1 LVKNKKPFYRT
12 RKMLNRKFAIRTFM
26 VFGLLAGVTGVA
38 QNGDTSLHPPLQN
51 KQAVVPPT
59 IIPLNLPTLKIAPV
73 HDLDSLQAAQRQTH
87 NQVLAA
93 LQDLISRN
101 GPKIPQVASPQPVYG
116 LRPGLGLFDQT
127 NLAGNAIITQLAPIA
142 SIFANGDQL
151 GNRHGG
157 NNVDDWKIFNA
168 GFFSDPPAFWQN
180 DSGAPLTGIFNSTL
194 AMTSPDPVATTTP
207 NGSGLVG
214 VTVQGAL
221 VVGGN
226 VVSLVIPCYYLP
238 GWGAFIFNHA
248 HFEVQ
253 VEQLNSSGQW
263 SQMTRAALDMYANGA
278 TATGYTP
285 PTGVPDTVINVAGN
299 TPYSMPWIVPIA
311 LPDVANTLRVDL
323 YAELYDTD
331 ESVTSPGWSFPNGS
345 VYASQVG
352 QQPLDHQNVGTI
364 ISDATAGH
372 NWDTSPAFQVIIA
385 PTYFGQ
391 MHALPYT
398 IIYTPPGNNSDV
410 QFKTTST
417 YGTMMGFQVQNQTQ
431 VQVANVVGQ
440 SFKIGANYSFNLAG
454 VDLGPNSQAGI
465 NAAATFGNQI
475 TTTSTVQTQTNNTET
490 LTINSSL
497 ATTFEENVAKGN
509 PPPPAGDQVQRWEEP
524 FWGDMID
531 VIINPVFAIWSY
543 PSLGE
548 GEPAFSAAQV
558 IAYGQGSQSDLL
570 LPVNSLYY
578 AVLVG
583 TNYTVPSTTNTF
595 TPQEC
600 AALLNLD
607 PFYSGG
613 AWQGASLDPARF
625 VLISAPGNSLPNVS
639 RKYDSTETTSYQ
651 SQLQVTGQ
659 YGNTTANQSGQNSA
673 TFGGNIGPISG
684 SATLNQQQTATTNIQ
699 VQYQSQVQTNIGN
712 SVESVVTIQDSASLG
727 SMKVYQDLVFGGLA
741 VQDPNEP
748 NTGPLIQI
756 VVEPFQGPLVHRPYV
771 NQYLQHSPVTH

>member
-1 LVKNKKPFYRT
+1 
-12 RKMLNRKFAIRTFM
+12 M
-26 VFGLLAGVTGVA
+26 
-38 QNGDTSLHPPLQN
+38 
-51 KQAVVPPT
+51 
-59 IIPLNLPTLKIAPV
+59 
-73 HDLDSLQAAQRQTH
+73 
-87 NQVLAA
+87 
-93 LQDLISRN
+93 
-101 GPKIPQVASPQPVYG
+101 
-116 LRPGLGLFDQT
+116 
-127 NLAGNAIITQLAPIA
+127 ITQLAPIA

-180 DSGAPLTGIFNSTL
+180 DSGGPLTGIFNSTL
-194 AMTSPDPVATTTP
+194 AMTSPTPVATTTP
-207 NGSGLVG
+207 NGAGLAG

-226 VVSLVIPCYYLP
+226 VISLVIPCYYLP

-263 SQMTRAALDMYANGA
+263 SPMTRAALDMFANGA
-278 TATGYTP
+278 TAAGYTP
-285 PTGVPDTVINVAGN
+285 PAGVADTVINVAGS

-311 LPDVANTLRVDL
+311 LPNVANTLRVDL
-323 YAELYDTD
+323 YAELYNTD
-331 ESVTSPGWSFPNGS
+331 VSTTAPDWSFPNGLI
-345 VYASQVG
+345 YAPQVG
-352 QQPLDHQNVGTI
+352 QQLFDHQNVGTI

-372 NWDTSPAFQVIIA
+372 NWDVSPAFQVIIA

-410 QFKTTST
+410 QFTTTST
-417 YGTMMGFQVQNQTQ
+417 YGTAMGFQVQNQTQ
-431 VQVANVVGQ
+431 TQVANVVGE
-440 SFKIGANYSFNLAG
+440 SFKIEEKDTFNLAG
-454 VDLGPNSQAGI
+454 VNLGI
-465 NAAATFGNQI
+465 NESGTFGNQI

-497 ATTFEENVAKGN
+497 KTTFEENIAKGN

-524 FWGDMID
+524 FWGDLID

-543 PSLGE
+543 PSLGV

-570 LPVNSLYY
+570 LPVSSLYY
-578 AVLVG
+578 AVLDG
-583 TNYTVPSTTNTF
+583 TNYTVLSTTNTF

-625 VLISAPGNSLPNVS
+625 ALISAPGNFLPNVS

-659 YGNTTANQSGQNSA
+659 SGNATANQSQNSVA
-673 TFGGNIGPISG
+673 LGGTIGPITG
-684 SATLNQQQTATTNIQ
+684 SATVNNQQTTTTTIQ
-699 VQYQSQVQTNIGN
+699 VQYQSQVQTNIGD

-727 SMKVYQDLVFGGLA
+727 SMKIYQDLVFGGLA

-748 NTGPLIQI
+748 NTGPLIQL
-756 VVEPFQGPLVHRPYV
+756 VVKPVQGPLVHRPYV
-771 NQYLQHSPVTH
+771 NQYQYLQHLPVTH